1 MDAPAIE
8 TQGLTRRFGGLVAVQ
23 DVNLSVA
30 PGQFFG
36 FLGPNGAG
44 KSTTIK
50 MLTGLLSASSGR
62 IRILGLDLAQNPVDV
77 KRQIGVVPEGMPLFG
92 RLTGAEYLNFVGRMY
107 GLDRE
112 TAGKRTAELLDF
124 MQLADQPK
132 TLVTDYSH
140 GMQKK
145 LAMAGAVI
153 HGPTVLFLDE
163 PFEGVDAIASGT
175 LKAMLQRM
183 IARGATIFLTSH
195 VLEIVERL
203 CSHLAI
209 IHRGRLVAQG
219 SLEELRAGVEAQAA
233 AALAGSSAS
242 ESAVSAPGEKLTLEE
257 IFLRIV
263 GGTRGCRSGIVMARL
278 SSSPEMRGQLAAIAR
293 VRFQLFVNGLRTIR
307 GRLEVVARGIMFL
320 MFAAAGLGGSFGLGL
335 AAWYFVSRGNV
346 EWIAI
351 LLWPV
356 FLFWQLFPV
365 MASAFS
371 ENVDSSNLLRFP
383 LSFPSYFLIR
393 LVYGSLDP
401 SSIIGCLWLAGLSIG
416 IGMAQP
422 HLFLWAALVLFVF
435 AIFNVLLARMIFVWI
450 ERWLA
455 QRRTREILGAVFF
468 IFIICFQFIGP
479 LMSRYGEHRH
489 PDASRVT
496 AQALPFE
503 RALPPGLAAT
513 AIAKAVKGG
522 FAPALGAFALESVY
536 VLAILWLLNVRL
548 RAQYRGENLSEA
560 TARKASPKE
569 KSALRLSW
577 NISGIPSP
585 VAAMLEKDVHYL
597 SRSGPMLF
605 TFVMPV
611 VILLIFRLGP
621 AGTSARQAIFYRTR
635 QTWLFRS
642 AQPMPY

>member
-8 TQGLTRRFGGLVAVQ
+8 TRDLTRRFGELVAVQ

-30 PGQFFG
+30 SGQFFG

-62 IRILGLDLAQNPVDV
+62 IQILGLDLAQNPVDV
-77 KRQIGVVPEGMPLFG
+77 KRQIGVVPEGMALFG

-153 HGPTVLFLDE
+153 HGPRVLFLDE

-233 AALAGSSAS
+233 AALASTSPG

-263 GGTRGCRSGIVMARL
+263 GGTRHT
-278 SSSPEMRGQLAAIAR
+278 EQ
-293 VRFQLFVNGLRTIR
+293 
-307 GRLEVVARGIMFL
+307 E
-320 MFAAAGLGGSFGLGL
+320 
-335 AAWYFVSRGNV
+335 
-346 EWIAI
+346 
-351 LLWPV
+351 
-356 FLFWQLFPV
+356 
-365 MASAFS
+365 
-371 ENVDSSNLLRFP
+371 
-383 LSFPSYFLIR
+383 
-393 LVYGSLDP
+393 
-401 SSIIGCLWLAGLSIG
+401 
-416 IGMAQP
+416 
-422 HLFLWAALVLFVF
+422 
-435 AIFNVLLARMIFVWI
+435 
-450 ERWLA
+450 
-455 QRRTREILGAVFF
+455 
-468 IFIICFQFIGP
+468 
-479 LMSRYGEHRH
+479 
-489 PDASRVT
+489 
-496 AQALPFE
+496 
-503 RALPPGLAAT
+503 
-513 AIAKAVKGG
+513 
-522 FAPALGAFALESVY
+522 
-536 VLAILWLLNVRL
+536 
-548 RAQYRGENLSEA
+548 
-560 TARKASPKE
+560 
-569 KSALRLSW
+569 LSW
-577 NISGIPSP
+577 
-585 VAAMLEKDVHYL
+585 
-597 SRSGPMLF
+597 
-605 TFVMPV
+605 
-611 VILLIFRLGP
+611 LG
-621 AGTSARQAIFYRTR
+621 
-635 QTWLFRS
+635 
-642 AQPMPY
+642 